1 MLMFV
6 INLDC
11 CPLRKHIHLWLW
23 GQHVPSTSP
32 LWPFV
37 WIWQVWPF
45 SPSHSSRIQKAAA
58 PQNPIKMPGLW
69 LAKLAISKNSCVWS
83 QLSSAPNHILCFV
96 MRCGRAILEY
106 NSPVWELEAEI
117 FIHLFFPSL
126 NQVLL
131 ITARWVRSESLTAL
145 MGLMPDCCFFSI
157 KNRTAVGK
165 TSGVI
170 QSYRWQSHR
179 PPNAFI

>member
-1 MLMFV
+1 MFV

-11 CPLRKHIHLWLW
+11 CPLRKHIHLWLG

-131 ITARWVRSESLTAL
+131 ITARWVQSESLTAL